1 MRATELRPPRQ
12 HDDVATIHGGWP
24 DRVGVLPLT
33 HRSAVRA
40 PHPIL
45 RFTPAATAFF
55 AAAVADTAA
64 VFLAAIATDE
74 IVTD

>member
-1 MRATELRPPRQ
+1 M
-12 HDDVATIHGGWP
+12 
-24 DRVGVLPLT
+24 LPLT